1 MYGYYSRCF
10 HRKTEHTHH
19 FKMEL
24 RYFLGLI
31 FLFLHATVAE
41 YNPGDKAA
49 SFILPTLSDP
59 LVYKA
64 LNNTNIKPPIIF
76 HEFTARSGFLEALW
90 NDDSSIVDLLQYS
103 PNNTHYV
110 FFSSTQDA
118 KKTAEWMKARFKQV
132 IDKHFESLKGNMQ
145 K

>member
-1 MYGYYSRCF
+1 MPLQC
-10 HRKTEHTHH
+10 HRKTEDVHL
-19 FKMEL
+19 FRMEQQTVI
-24 RYFLGLI
+24 GLI
-31 FLFLHATVAE
+31 FLSIHATVAE
-41 YNPGDKAA
+41 YNPGDKAP

-59 LVYKA
+59 LVYTT

-90 NDDSSIVDLLQYS
+90 NDDSSIIDLLQYS

-118 KKTAEWMKARFKQV
+118 KKTAEWMKARFEQV
-132 IDKHFESLKGNMQ
+132 IDKYFESLEGNVQ